1 MDCAV
6 YPADTLKEYKYV
18 VILSLFRGRL
28 LLSRHRQRDTW
39 ETQGG
44 HIEAGE
50 TPVMAAAREL
60 MEESGAEEF
69 TLLPLCDYLAGE
81 GASRVGGMVFVA
93 DIEALGPLP
102 ASEMAETALFD
113 ALPENLTYPGITP
126 FLYRYWQENGASK
139 NVLPLSDKARR

>member
-1 MDCAV
+1 MDCTV
-6 YPADTLKEYKYV
+6 YPVDTLKEYKYV
-18 VILSLFRGRL
+18 VILSLLHGRL

-50 TPVMAAAREL
+50 TPEMAAAREL
-60 MEESGAEEF
+60 REESGAAEF
-69 TLLPLCDYLAGE
+69 TLLPLCDYFAGDE
-81 GASRVGGMVFVA
+81 ASHAGGRVFVA
-93 DIEALGPLP
+93 RIKSLGPLP

-126 FLYRYWQENGASK
+126 LLYRHWQESGK
-139 NVLPLSDKARR
+139 V